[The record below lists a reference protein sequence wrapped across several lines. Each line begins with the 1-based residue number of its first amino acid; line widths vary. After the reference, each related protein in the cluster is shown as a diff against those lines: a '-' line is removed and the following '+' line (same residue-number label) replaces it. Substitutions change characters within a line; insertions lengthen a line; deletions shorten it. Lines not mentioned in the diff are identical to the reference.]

1 VGTVSGVRAR
11 EEYEREE
18 AERLALFATRSAD
31 ALPRVV
37 DELPHAYRTA
47 FQRDRDRVVHARA
60 FRRLE
65 YKTQVFVH
73 HEGDHYRNRLTHT
86 LEGAQIARTIARA
99 LRLNEDLAEAVA
111 LAHDLGHTPFGH
123 AGERVLAQ
131 LMKQHGGFDHN
142 RQSLRIVD
150 WIERRYPDFR
160 GLNLTGDTRAGM
172 LKHGAAWTH
181 PVPLP
186 RVGVQIPLEAQTAD
200 LADEIAYINHDL
212 DDGLREGVLSLEQL
226 QPFSLWRDATER
238 VEHRMPKATAEV
250 RRQQTIVALIDDL
263 VTDAIETS
271 AAELAVAAPSSS
283 RAARDHERRLIRF
296 SPARERAKLE
306 LKRFLLEDFYQHPR
320 VMRMTRKAE
329 WIVGDLFRTFCEE
342 PGLLPANVAAR
353 IDEEGAERVIAD
365 HIACMTDRY
374 AMSEHRKLLDPNEPM

>member
-1 VGTVSGVRAR
+1 MR

-18 AERLALFATRSAD
+18 TERLAPFASRSAE

-37 DELPHAYRTA
+37 EELQHPIRTA
-47 FQRDRDRVVHARA
+47 FQRDRDRVIHTRA

-123 AGERVLAQ
+123 AGERVLAE
-131 LMKQHGGFDHN
+131 LMKEHGGFDHN
-142 RQSLRIVD
+142 RQSLRVVD

-172 LKHGAAWTH
+172 LKHGAPWRH

-186 RVGVQIPLEAQTAD
+186 PVAAQVALEAQVSD
-200 LADEIAYINHDL
+200 LSDEIAYINHDL

-226 QPFSLWRDATER
+226 EPFSLWREAKARADER
-238 VEHRMPKATAEV
+238 ALKASDEV
-250 RRQQTIVALIDDL
+250 HRQQTIVALIDGL
-263 VTDAIETS
+263 VTDAVETS
-271 AAELAVAAPSSS
+271 SARLAEAAPASSL
-283 RAARDHERRLIRF
+283 AAREHATRLIGF
-296 SPARERAKLE
+296 SPERERAKLE

-320 VMRMTRKAE
+320 VMQMTRKAE
-329 WIVGDLFRTFCEE
+329 WVVGDLFRTYRET
-342 PGLLPANVAAR
+342 PGLLPGNVVAR
-353 IDEEGAERVIAD
+353 LEEEGAERAISD

-374 AMSEHRKLLDPNEPM
+374 AMDEHRRLLDPNEPL

>member
-1 VGTVSGVRAR
+1 MR
-11 EEYEREE
+11 EEYEGEE
-18 AERLALFATRSAD
+18 TEWLAPFASRSAE

-37 DELPHAYRTA
+37 EELQHPIRTA
-47 FQRDRDRVVHARA
+47 FQRDRDRVIHTRA

-123 AGERVLAQ
+123 AGERVLAE
-131 LMKQHGGFDHN
+131 LMKEHGGFDHN
-142 RQSLRIVD
+142 RQSLRVVD

-172 LKHGAAWTH
+172 LKHGAPWRH

-186 RVGVQIPLEAQTAD
+186 PVAAQVALEAQVSD
-200 LADEIAYINHDL
+200 LSDEIAYINHDL

-226 QPFSLWRDATER
+226 EPFSLWREAKARADER
-238 VEHRMPKATAEV
+238 ALKASDEV
-250 RRQQTIVALIDDL
+250 HRQQTIVALIDGL
-263 VTDAIETS
+263 VTDAVETS
-271 AAELAVAAPSSS
+271 SARLAEAAPASSL
-283 RAARDHERRLIRF
+283 AAREHATRLIGF
-296 SPARERAKLE
+296 SPERERAKLE

-320 VMRMTRKAE
+320 VMQMTRKAE
-329 WIVGDLFRTFCEE
+329 WVVGDLFRTYRET
-342 PGLLPANVAAR
+342 PGLLPGNVVAR
-353 IDEEGAERVIAD
+353 LEEEGAERAISD

-374 AMSEHRKLLDPNEPM
+374 AMDEHRRLLDPNEPL

>member
-1 VGTVSGVRAR
+1 MR

-18 AERLALFATRSAD
+18 TERLAPFASRSAET
-31 ALPRVV
+31 LPRVV
-37 DELPHAYRTA
+37 EELQHPIRTA
-47 FQRDRDRVVHARA
+47 FQRDRDRVIHTRA

-123 AGERVLAQ
+123 AGERVLAE
-131 LMKQHGGFDHN
+131 LMKEHGGFDHN
-142 RQSLRIVD
+142 RQSLRVVD

-172 LKHGAAWTH
+172 LKHGAPWRH

-186 RVGVQIPLEAQTAD
+186 PVAAQVALEAQVSD
-200 LADEIAYINHDL
+200 LSDEIAYINHDL

-226 QPFSLWRDATER
+226 EPFSLWREAKARADER
-238 VEHRMPKATAEV
+238 ALKASDEV
-250 RRQQTIVALIDDL
+250 HRQQTIVALIDGL
-263 VTDAIETS
+263 VTDAVETS
-271 AAELAVAAPSSS
+271 SARLAEAAPASSL
-283 RAARDHERRLIRF
+283 AAREHATRLIGF
-296 SPARERAKLE
+296 SPERERAKLE

-320 VMRMTRKAE
+320 VMQMTRKAE
-329 WIVGDLFRTFCEE
+329 WVVGDLFRTYRET
-342 PGLLPANVAAR
+342 PGLLPGNVVAR
-353 IDEEGAERVIAD
+353 LEEEGAERAISD

-374 AMSEHRKLLDPNEPM
+374 AMDEHRRLLDPNEPL